1 VTRAAPRRT
10 AAFLALSLAG
20 AGGAGALAASHGSG
34 SEPRPFKT
42 SVEEY
47 VELHRSVRANL
58 PPLDVASEPRH
69 FLKASAQLA
78 SAIRD
83 ARRGARAGEVF
94 NAVVAANFRARINYA
109 LRDRDRRR
117 DVVRRLTEIEDD
129 EDERP
134 PAGWVPAVN
143 GTLDWFSTGA
153 TPHTILEALPDLPR
167 ELQYR
172 FVRLDLVLLDVDAN
186 LIVDIL
192 PAAVSAP

>member
-1 VTRAAPRRT
+1 MRAARFRVAAALAT
-10 AAFLALSLAG
+10 ALAG
-20 AGGAGALAASHGSG
+20 AGGAEVDAASLGSD
-34 SEPRPFKT
+34 SMPRTFKT

-47 VELHRSVRANL
+47 VELHRSVRASL
-58 PPLDVASEPRH
+58 PPLDVSSEPRH
-69 FLKASAQLA
+69 FLKASDQLA

-83 ARRGARAGEVF
+83 ARAGARRGEVF
-94 NAVVAANFRARINYA
+94 NPVVAANFRARINYA
-109 LRDRDRRR
+109 LRDRDRRK
-117 DVVRRLTEIEDD
+117 DVVRRLTEVEED

-134 PAGWVPAVN
+134 PAGWVPVVN

-153 TPHTILEALPDLPR
+153 TPHSILEALPDLPH

-192 PAAVSAP
+192 PAALSAH